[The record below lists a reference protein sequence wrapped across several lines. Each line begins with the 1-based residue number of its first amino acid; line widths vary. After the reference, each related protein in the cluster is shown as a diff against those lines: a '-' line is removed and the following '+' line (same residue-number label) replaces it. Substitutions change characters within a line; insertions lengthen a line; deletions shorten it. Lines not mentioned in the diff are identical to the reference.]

1 MAGKKVDTPPSP
13 PEPRGG
19 PFGGGRLVR
28 QETLFLFTLLALA
41 VGFFGGVLFGVW
53 RSGDDGGHRHPP
65 APAAVASGPAMAERI
80 RELEAETARNPSGLA
95 AWIELG
101 NLYFD
106 TDQPRKAIEAYRR
119 ALALDPDNADV
130 WTDLGVMY
138 RREGNPEEAVRCFER
153 AMAIDPRHEISRLN
167 KGIVLLHDLKD
178 EAGAIRA
185 WEELLAIN
193 PLAAVPGG
201 MTVDRMVQGLK
212 QKTPP
217 KPSG

>member
-1 MAGKKVDTPPSP
+1 MGKKKTGPPP
-13 PEPRGG
+13 AAAEPK
-19 PFGGGRLVR
+19 LVR
-28 QETLFLFTLLALA
+28 RETLLLTALLALA
-41 VGFFGGVLFGVW
+41 VGFFGGVFFGVW
-53 RSGDDGGHRHPP
+53 RSGDEGGGRPAGGAGS
-65 APAAVASGPAMAERI
+65 APALAERI
-80 RELEAETARNPSGLA
+80 RELEAQTAQAPSDPA
-95 AWIELG
+95 AWVELG

-106 TDQPRKAIEAYRR
+106 TDQPRKAIDAYRR
-119 ALALDPDNADV
+119 ALALNPDNADV

-138 RREGNPEEAVRCFER
+138 RRDGNPEEAVRCFDR

-167 KGIVLLHDLKD
+167 KGIVLLHDLRD

-212 QKTPP
+212 QKSPA

>member
-1 MAGKKVDTPPSP
+1 MGKKKIDPTPPAP
-13 PEPRGG
+13 QGRGPAPG
-19 PFGGGRLVR
+19 DAKLVR
-28 QETLFLFTLLALA
+28 RETLLLTALVALA
-41 VGFFGGVLFGVW
+41 VGFFGGVFFGVW
-53 RSGDDGGHRHPP
+53 RSGDEGGVPRPP
-65 APAAVASGPAMAERI
+65 AGVPSAPAMAERI
-80 RELEAETARNPSGLA
+80 RELEAQTAQTPSDVA
-95 AWIELG
+95 AWVELG

-119 ALALDPDNADV
+119 ALALNPNNADV

-138 RREGNPEEAVRCFER
+138 RKDGNPEEAVRCFDR

-167 KGIVLLHDLKD
+167 KGIVLLHDLRD

-212 QKTPP
+212 QKSSA